1 VSGTSKKR
9 TKKSLQDSGAV
20 SLKTLAKYLKLSP
33 TTISLVLNGSA
44 ESIPQETKDRVFAAA
59 TKFNYRP
66 NFFARSLRNKK
77 TSTIGILIRDM
88 GDAYGSVLITGIE
101 GVLREEQ
108 YFYLLVNHHHQAEL
122 LDRYINLLLDR
133 GVEGFIAIDTDL
145 RQPLPAPTVAISGHR
160 ALPGVT
166 NIVVD
171 QKRAAEEG
179 LKHLVALGH
188 QRIVFMRGQPFS
200 SDAAE
205 RWECYL
211 SAARDLGIRVDPE
224 LFVQLES
231 EDMSP
236 QAGYPVM
243 SRLLEKTRNFTAVFA
258 YNDLSAIGAIRALN
272 DVGLRVPEDVSVVG
286 FDDIPT
292 AAFYSPSLT
301 TVRQPLRDMGQIA
314 AATLLGR
321 LNQSSEAPATIA
333 VEPELIVRESSGP
346 APTMKPSPRNGET
359 VASAR

>member
-1 VSGTSKKR
+1 VSDRPKQR
-9 TKKSLQDSGAV
+9 NKSAQKDSATV
-20 SLKTLAKYLKLSP
+20 SLKTLAQYLKLSP

-44 ESIPQETKDRVFAAA
+44 DSIPQETKDRVFAAA
-59 TKFNYRP
+59 AKFNYRP

-77 TSTIGILIRDM
+77 TSTIGVLIRDM

-108 YFYLLVNHHHQAEL
+108 YFYLLANHHHQTDV

-179 LKHLVALGH
+179 LKHLVSLGH
-188 QRIVFMRGQPFS
+188 KHIVLMRGQSFS

-211 SAARDLGIRVDPE
+211 SAARDLGVQVDRE
-224 LFVQLES
+224 LLVQLES

-243 SRLLEKTRNFTAVFA
+243 SRLLETRRDFTAVFA

-321 LNQSSEAPATIA
+321 LNESAEAPAMIA
-333 VEPELIVRESSGP
+333 VEPELIIRESTGP
-346 APTMKPSPRNGET
+346 APGARLSSRNREI
-359 VASAR
+359 AAIR

>member
-1 VSGTSKKR
+1 MSSR
-9 TKKSLQDSGAV
+9 TKKRSKDSQRSSSNV
-20 SLKTLAKYLKLSP
+20 SLKTLATYLKLSP

-59 TKFNYRP
+59 AKFNYRP

-77 TSTIGILIRDM
+77 TSTIGVLIRDM
-88 GDAYGSVLITGIE
+88 GDAYGSMLITGIE

-108 YFYLLVNHHHQAEL
+108 YFYLLANHHHQNEL

-160 ALPGVT
+160 ALAGVT

-171 QKRAAEEG
+171 QQRAAEEG

-188 QRIVFMRGQPFS
+188 KRIVFIRGQSFS

-205 RWECYL
+205 RWDCYL
-211 SAARDLGIRVDPE
+211 NAARKLDIGVDPE

-243 SRLLEKTRNFTAVFA
+243 ARLLEKTRDFTAVFA
-258 YNDLSAIGAIRALN
+258 YNDLSAIGAIRALT
-272 DVGLRVPEDVSVVG
+272 DVGLRVPQDVSVVG

-321 LNQSSEAPATIA
+321 LNESGDAPATIA
-333 VEPELIVRESSGP
+333 VEPELIVRESTGP
-346 APTMKPSPRNGET
+346 APSVKTASHRET
-359 VASAR
+359 TGAVR

>member
-1 VSGTSKKR
+1 
-9 TKKSLQDSGAV
+9 
-20 SLKTLAKYLKLSP
+20 
-33 TTISLVLNGSA
+33 
-44 ESIPQETKDRVFAAA
+44 
-59 TKFNYRP
+59 
-66 NFFARSLRNKK
+66 
-77 TSTIGILIRDM
+77 M

-108 YFYLLVNHHHQAEL
+108 YFYLLANHHHQTEL

-160 ALPGVT
+160 TLAGVT

-188 QRIVFMRGQPFS
+188 ERIVFMRGQSFS

-205 RWECYL
+205 RWDCYL
-211 SAARDLGIRVDPE
+211 SAARELGIGVNPE
-224 LFVQLES
+224 LLVQLES

-243 SRLLEKTRNFTAVFA
+243 KRLLEKTRDFTAVFA
-258 YNDLSAIGAIRALN
+258 YNDLSAIGAIRALT
-272 DVGLRVPEDVSVVG
+272 DVGLRVPQDVSVVG

-314 AATLLGR
+314 ASTLLGR
-321 LNQSSEAPATIA
+321 LNESTEPPATIA
-333 VEPELIVRESSGP
+333 VEPELIVRESTGP
-346 APTMKPSPRNGET
+346 APKALKTAREREVT
-359 VASAR
+359 SAQR

>member
-1 VSGTSKKR
+1 MSRRTKKR
-9 TKKSLQDSGAV
+9 TKGQPRVSGSV
-20 SLKTLAKYLKLSP
+20 SLKTLATYLKLSP

-59 TKFNYRP
+59 AKFNYRP

-77 TSTIGILIRDM
+77 TSTIGVLIRDM

-108 YFYLLVNHHHQAEL
+108 YFYLLANHHHRAEL

-171 QKRAAEEG
+171 QQRAAEEG
-179 LKHLVALGH
+179 LKHLVSLGH
-188 QRIVFMRGQPFS
+188 TRIVFIRGQSFS

-211 SAARDLGIRVDPE
+211 SAAKGLRIAVDPE

-243 SRLLEKTRNFTAVFA
+243 ARLLEKTRDFTAVFA

-272 DVGLRVPEDVSVVG
+272 DVGLRVPQDVSVVG

-321 LNQSSEAPATIA
+321 LNQSAEAPATIA
-333 VEPELIVRESSGP
+333 VEPELIVRESTGP
-346 APTMKPSPRNGET
+346 APTSKGALRNREIT
-359 VASAR
+359 SAAD